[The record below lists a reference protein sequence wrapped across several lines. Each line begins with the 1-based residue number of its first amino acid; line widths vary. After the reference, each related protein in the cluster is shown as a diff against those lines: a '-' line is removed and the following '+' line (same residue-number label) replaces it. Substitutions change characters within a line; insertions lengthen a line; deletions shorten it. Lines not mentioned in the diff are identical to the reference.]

1 MKMKRLKLKQLLL
14 LVGIVLTC
22 SLSVFGQ
29 GRSVSGVVNDTKGEP
44 IPGVSVIVKGTT
56 NGTITDINGNYN
68 ISVSTS
74 DAVITFSFIGM
85 KTQEIIVGSQST
97 IDVVLQDEM
106 VGVDEV
112 VVVGYGTQK
121 KVNLTGAVSTVKM
134 DEAVNQPVTNSSQL
148 MYGRFTGVQLT
159 QGNGLPGNDGAS
171 IQIRGVGTFGGETN
185 PLVVIDGMQFSSMTE
200 FNNLA
205 PSDIESISVLKDAS
219 ASAIYGAR
227 GANGVIIVTTKGGK
241 EGDVKVEYNNYFG
254 LQEATIMPEYLN
266 AVDYA
271 ELINEKFANE
281 GEVARYTP
289 EQLELI
295 KNGNAPDQFAQ
306 TNWADHVLE
315 KAPIQNHYLSLSGGN
330 KKTKFRLSLGYLDQ
344 DAILVGKYKSQR
356 YNFRLNLNSKVKDW
370 LTINN
375 NFNGYWKAFNGPKG
389 GADAVNEIMYQFSRN
404 APTIPVYLS
413 NGEYGH
419 VDGAFYN
426 QNASLMTKNAVREL
440 NLGNYEQD
448 QYTINDR
455 LAVNITPLSG
465 LSIESSGTIN
475 MRFTNTSN
483 FTPRWEMRDW
493 NGDLVNYNEFN
504 SLRNEA
510 AFYYKL
516 MNENVAKYTRQFGEH
531 NITGMMGTS
540 VIYETSD
547 GFNASLSNFPSDDL
561 EELGAGGVLD
571 PSVGGS
577 KWEESWFS
585 VFGRINYSFKD
596 RYLLEANLRRD
607 GSSRFG
613 PDNKY
618 GVFPSFSG
626 GWRISEE
633 PFMDNLSDIFA
644 NLKLRGSWGVS
655 GNDRAVKRY
664 AYSQAYNSGLDYVL
678 GVEEAPVGGVAL
690 TSLANPAIAW
700 EETTQFDIGLDAG
713 FLNNRLQLV
722 ADYFER
728 ESKDVLYQNFPIP
741 STLGVSSLPAQNV
754 GDIINK
760 GWELGINYFQK
771 VGDFEFSIGGNV
783 TNMFLNEV
791 TSLGAGGEETIT
803 NSSIVRV
810 GEVFNAYYGLEAIS
824 IFQTP
829 EEVADA
835 PVQFGGTTTSPGDIR
850 YKDQLTVDT
859 DGDGIPDAGDGVIND
874 DDRVVIGNPHPK
886 WIYSFNASASYKG
899 FDMSFNF
906 QGLADVDRIMMGNG
920 QTPMT
925 DDRRN
930 VLSYWKDRWTE
941 DNPSASLPRLGRN
954 FQNDRVSS
962 FYVEDGSYLRLK
974 NLEFGYTLPKSILS
988 QAGIDKFRVFVSG
1001 QNLLTFTKMDNFD
1014 PERKSTN
1021 VNARNVP
1028 LTKVYTVGVNLSF

>member
-1 MKMKRLKLKQLLL
+1 MKKKNVSLNRILL
-14 LVGIVLTC
+14 LVGILLTC
-22 SLSVFGQ
+22 SLSSFGQ
-29 GRSVSGVVNDTKGEP
+29 GRSISGLVNDINGQP
-44 IPGVSVIVKGTT
+44 VPGASVMEKGTS
-56 NGTITDINGNYN
+56 NGTITDVNGRFS
-68 ISVSTS
+68 ISV
-74 DAVITFSFIGM
+74 DNEEAVIIFSFIGM
-85 KTQEIIVGSQST
+85 KSQEIVVGNQST
-97 IDVVLQDEM
+97 IDVVLADEM

-159 QGNGLPGNDGAS
+159 QGSGLPGSDGAS
-171 IQIRGVGTFGGETN
+171 IQIRGVGSFGKTT
-185 PLVVIDGMQFSSMTE
+185 PLIVIDGMQYSTMAE
-200 FNNLA
+200 FNSLA

-227 GANGVIIVTTKGGK
+227 GANGVIIITTKSGT

-254 LQEATIMPEYLN
+254 LQEATVMPEYLN
-266 AVDYA
+266 AIEYA

-281 GEVARYTP
+281 GQVERYTP
-289 EQLELI
+289 EQIELI
-295 KNGNAPDQFAQ
+295 KNGSAPDQFAQ

-330 KKTKFRLSLGYLDQ
+330 KKTKYRLSLGYLDQ
-344 DAILVGKYKSQR
+344 DAILVGKYKSER
-356 YNFRLNLNSKVKDW
+356 YNFRVNLTSKVKDW
-370 LTINN
+370 LTISN
-375 NFNGYWKAFNGPKG
+375 NFNGHWKKFNGPKG
-389 GADAVNEIMYQFSRN
+389 GADAVNDIMYQFSRT

-419 VDGAFYN
+419 VDGAIYN
-426 QNASLMTKNAVREL
+426 TNESFNTKNPVREL
-440 NLGNYEQD
+440 SLGNYEQD

-455 LAVNITPLSG
+455 LAVTITPIEG
-465 LSIESSGTIN
+465 LSIESSGTVN
-475 MRFTNTSN
+475 MRFTNTSD
-483 FTPRWEMRDW
+483 FMPRWEMRDW
-493 NGDLVNYNEFN
+493 NGDIINYNEFN
-504 SLRNEA
+504 TLRNEA
-510 AFYYKL
+510 NFYYKL
-516 MNENVAKYTRQFGEH
+516 MNENVVKYTRKYGDHSFG
-531 NITGMMGTS
+531 GMIGTS
-540 VIYETSD
+540 VTYETSD

-571 PSVGGS
+571 PAVGGG
-577 KWEESWFS
+577 KWEEAWFS

-596 RYLLEANLRRD
+596 RYLLEANIRHD

-613 PDNKY
+613 PNHQY

-633 PFMDNLSDIFA
+633 AFMDELSHIFA

-655 GNDRAVKRY
+655 GNDIPVDPY
-664 AYSQAYNSGLDYVL
+664 SYSQAYNSNIDYVL
-678 GVEEAPVGGVAL
+678 GRDEAAVGGVAQTAL
-690 TSLANPAIAW
+690 GNPDIRW

-713 FLNNRLQLV
+713 FFNNKLQVV

-728 ESKDVLYQNFPIP
+728 NSKDVLYDKFPIP
-741 STLGVSSLPAQNV
+741 TTLGVPNLKARNV

-760 GWELGINYFQK
+760 GWELGVNYFHK
-771 VGDFEFSIGGNV
+771 AGEFEFSLGGNV

-791 TSLGAGGEETIT
+791 TSLGEGGEETIT
-803 NSSIVRV
+803 NYSIITK
-810 GEVFNAYYGLEAIS
+810 GAPFNAYYGLEAIS
-824 IFQTP
+824 IFQSE
-829 EEVADA
+829 EEVANA
-835 PVQFGGTTTSPGDIR
+835 PTQFGGTTTSPGDIR

-859 DGDGIPDAGDGVIND
+859 NGDGIPDAGDGVIDD
-874 DDRVVIGNPHPK
+874 DDRVVIGDPNPK
-886 WIYSFNASASYKG
+886 WIYSIIGSAAYKG

-906 QGLADVDRIMMGNG
+906 QGIADVDRIMMGNG

-930 VLSYWKDRWTE
+930 VLSYWEDRWTA
-941 DNPSASLPRLGRN
+941 DNPSASMPRLGRN

-974 NLEFGYTLPKSILS
+974 NLEFGYTLPQSVLS
-988 QAGIDKFRVFVSG
+988 QVGIDKLRVFVSG
-1001 QNLLTFTKMDNFD
+1001 QNLLTFTKMENFD
-1014 PERKSTN
+1014 PERASGN
-1021 VNARNVP
+1021 INARNVP
-1028 LTKVYTVGVNLSF
+1028 LTKVYTAGVNLTF